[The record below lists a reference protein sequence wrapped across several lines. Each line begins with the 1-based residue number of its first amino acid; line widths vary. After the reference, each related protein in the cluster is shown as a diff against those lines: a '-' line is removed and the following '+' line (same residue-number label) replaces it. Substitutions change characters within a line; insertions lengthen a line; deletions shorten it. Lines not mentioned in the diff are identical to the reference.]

1 MVMILD
7 YIFEDL
13 IPAIWQSIIN
23 MGLLFIGAILAL
35 VLVTVGITIVERLNE
50 RKNGK

>member
-1 MVMILD
+1 MALIFD

-13 IPAIWQSIIN
+13 IPAIWQSILN
-23 MGLLFIGAILAL
+23 MGLLFIGACLAL
-35 VLVTVGITIVERLNE
+35 ILVTVGISIIEKLIE